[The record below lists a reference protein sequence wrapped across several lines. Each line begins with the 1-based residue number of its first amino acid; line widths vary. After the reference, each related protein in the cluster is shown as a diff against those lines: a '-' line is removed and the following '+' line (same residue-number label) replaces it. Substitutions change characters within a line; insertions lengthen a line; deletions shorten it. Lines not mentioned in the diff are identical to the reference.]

1 MRAKASNPIEQQMC
15 HVRVK
20 SDPMSRGSEGRGL
33 DALVGTLFY
42 LTQRKSVVCILWG
55 TLKAHAAEIT
65 EKGK

>member
-1 MRAKASNPIEQQMC
+1 MC

-55 TLKAHAAEIT
+55 TLKAHAAKIT
-65 EKGK
+65 EEGK